1 MGRVNCPVVVK
12 DGTIWQGE
20 DIRLLLDLS
29 SYLFTERTRGMMH
42 TISVLGSNGKLV
54 HFLFTGRSPNR
65 PIAYFLDSL
74 QMWNTESI
82 SF

>member
-1 MGRVNCPVVVK
+1 
-12 DGTIWQGE
+12 
-20 DIRLLLDLS
+20 
-29 SYLFTERTRGMMH
+29 MMH

-74 QMWNTESI
+74 QMWNTEGI